1 MDSTRPPWW
10 SWSSSLFSSYSSSN
24 RPFTLITVI
33 IVIILYNLLSEMNC
47 KCPDDNWSTYPNRTD
62 CYFISNYTA
71 TWQEASDNCQTFNNA
86 TLMTVRDEEELDLLK
101 QIRNSTNKELWVI
114 ETFLNFILLLLL
126 NYSIS
131 NSSIDW
137 FTNISCC

>member
-1 MDSTRPPWW
+1 
-10 SWSSSLFSSYSSSN
+10 
-24 RPFTLITVI
+24 
-33 IVIILYNLLSEMNC
+33 
-47 KCPDDNWSTYPNRTD
+47 
-62 CYFISNYTA
+62 
-71 TWQEASDNCQTFNNA
+71 
-86 TLMTVRDEEELDLLK
+86 MTVRDEEELDLLK